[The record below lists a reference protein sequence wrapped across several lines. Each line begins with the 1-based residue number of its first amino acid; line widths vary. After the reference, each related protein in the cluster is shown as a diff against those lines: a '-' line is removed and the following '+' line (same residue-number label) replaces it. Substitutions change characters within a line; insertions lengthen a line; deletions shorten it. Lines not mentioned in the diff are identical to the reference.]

1 MFDKVTKSIRV
12 ISAAAVEKANSG
24 HPGMPMGMA
33 EVGTVLFKNV
43 LKVSN
48 KQPDWINRDR
58 FVLSAGHGSML
69 LYSLLHFN
77 NFDISREDIKQYRQ
91 LYSKTAGHPEVDT
104 LLGIDITTG
113 PLGQGFAT
121 GVGLALAESYLS
133 EVLGKDIIDHYV
145 YGIVSDGD
153 LMEGISFEAAE
164 LSGVWNL
171 GKLIYIFDDNNISI
185 DGNVDKVSITN
196 QKNKFESIG
205 WHVLEVDGHNES
217 EIIDAIDLSRKEKS
231 KPSLIIAKSTI
242 GKFAPNKQNTSSVHG
257 APLGSDEMELFLSEI
272 NWEGDP
278 FDHDED
284 IYEYFAEKR
293 LEDQNKYTDW
303 KNNLNNKLET
313 DESFKKLWE
322 QFCTNEVIFPE
333 NFEIKN
339 GATRVT
345 GGDYLNSI
353 GSLNKFIMGG
363 SADLAAST
371 KQIVSNETY
380 TSKNRSGQNIEF
392 GIREHSMAAV
402 VNGINLH
409 SKLFAYGSTFLVF
422 SDYMRPSIRLAS
434 LMEINSSFIFTHDSI
449 YLGEDGPTH
458 QPVEHLMSLRLIPD
472 LDVIRPSNSIEIIY
486 SYRYLFSNTKN
497 PKVLSLTRQNL
508 ENLDFSVEYEEFLNG
523 GYVVSDGDEI
533 TIFAS
538 GSELNLAFA
547 LKKNLSEYSVRI
559 VSVPIL
565 NKLNPE
571 KATSLKNSNLT
582 FTIELGK
589 SVGWAN
595 YIGDI
600 TDSFSLETFGKSA
613 PEDDLSKF
621 FNLNVETIEKKNKA
635 LSGLTSSI

>member
-77 NFDISREDIKQYRQ
+77 NFDISIDDIKQFRQ
-91 LYSKTAGHPEVDT
+91 LDSKTAGHPEVDT
-104 LLGIDITTG
+104 SLGIDITTG

-133 EVLGKDIIDHYV
+133 KVLGKDIIDHYV

-164 LSGVWNL
+164 LAGVWKL

-185 DGNVDKVSITN
+185 DGNVDKVSITD
-196 QKNKFESIG
+196 QKKKFESFG
-205 WHVLEVDGHNES
+205 WQVLEVDGHNEI
-217 EIIDAIDLSRKEKS
+217 EIKNAIDLSKEETN

-242 GKFAPNKQNTSSVHG
+242 GKFAPNKQNTSSIHG
-257 APLGSDEMELFLSEI
+257 APLGNEEMKLFLNEI
-272 NWEGDP
+272 GWEGDP
-278 FDHDED
+278 FDHSDD
-284 IYEYFAEKR
+284 VYDYFAEKR
-293 LEDQNKYTDW
+293 LEDNKSFEKW
-303 KNNLNNKLET
+303 KSNLDNKLNN
-313 DESFKKLWE
+313 DDSFKKLWE
-322 QFCTNEVIFPE
+322 QFEKNELSFPE
-333 NFEIKN
+333 SFEIQEA
-339 GATRVT
+339 ATRVT
-345 GGDYLNSI
+345 GGNYLKLI
-353 GSLNKFIMGG
+353 GLENKFVLGG

-371 KQIVSNETY
+371 KQIISEESY
-380 TSKNRSGQNIEF
+380 TSENRHGQNIEF

-402 VNGINLH
+402 VNGISLH
-409 SKLFAYGSTFLVF
+409 SNLFSFGSTFLVF

-434 LMEINSSFIFTHDSI
+434 LMNLNSAFIFTHDSI

-458 QPVEHLMSLRLIPD
+458 QPVEHLMSLRLIPG
-472 LDVIRPSNSIEIIY
+472 LDVIRPSNSVETIY
-486 SYRYLFSNTKN
+486 AYKYLFSNTKN

-508 ENLDFSVEYEEFLNG
+508 KFLDYDVDYSDFLNG
-523 GYVVSDGDEI
+523 GFIISKGEDL

-538 GSELNLAFA
+538 GSEVNLALEIKET
-547 LKKNLSEYSVRI
+547 LKEYSVQV

-565 NKLNPE
+565 NKLTPKISE
-571 KATSLKNSNLT
+571 SLNNNKLT

-589 SVGWAN
+589 AAGWSD
-595 YIGDI
+595 YIGNI
-600 TDSFSLETFGKSA
+600 TESFSVQTFGKSA
-613 PEDDLSKF
+613 PENDLAEF
-621 FNLNVETIEKKNKA
+621 FNVNAESIGKKIRNY
-635 LSGLTSSI
+635 LG

>member
-1 MFDKVTKSIRV
+1 M
-12 ISAAAVEKANSG
+12 
-24 HPGMPMGMA
+24 
-33 EVGTVLFKNV
+33 
-43 LKVSN
+43 
-48 KQPDWINRDR
+48 
-58 FVLSAGHGSML
+58 
-69 LYSLLHFN
+69 
-77 NFDISREDIKQYRQ
+77 
-91 LYSKTAGHPEVDT
+91 
-104 LLGIDITTG
+104 
-113 PLGQGFAT
+113 
-121 GVGLALAESYLS
+121 S

-145 YGIVSDGD
+145 YGIVSDGE

-164 LSGVWNL
+164 LAGVWNL

-217 EIIDAIDLSRKEKS
+217 EIIEAIDLSKKEIS

-278 FDHDED
+278 FEHDED

-293 LEDQNKYTDW
+293 LEDQNKYKDW

-322 QFCTNEVIFPE
+322 QFCSNEILFPE

-458 QPVEHLMSLRLIPD
+458 QPVEHLMSLRLIPN
-472 LDVIRPSNSIEIIY
+472 LDVIRPSNSVEIIY

-508 ENLDFSVEYEEFLNG
+508 KNLDFSVEYEEFLNG
-523 GYVVSDGDEI
+523 GYIVSDGDEI

-571 KATSLKNSNLT
+571 KAASLKNSKLT
-582 FTIELGK
+582 FTLELGK
-589 SVGWAN
+589 SIGWAD

-600 TDSFSLETFGKSA
+600 TDSFSVETFGKSA

-621 FNLNVETIEKKNKA
+621 FKLNVESIEQRIRNY
-635 LSGLTSSI
+635 LD

>member
-12 ISAAAVEKANSG
+12 ISVAAVEKANSG

-77 NFDISREDIKQYRQ
+77 NFDISLEDIKQFRQ
-91 LYSKTAGHPEVDT
+91 LDSKTAGHPEVDT
-104 LLGIDITTG
+104 SLGIDITTG

-164 LSGVWNL
+164 LAGVWNL

-217 EIIDAIDLSRKEKS
+217 EIIEAIDLSKKEIS

-257 APLGSDEMELFLSEI
+257 APLGSDEMELFLGEI

-293 LEDQNKYTDW
+293 LEDQNKYKDW

-313 DESFKKLWE
+313 DQSFKKLWE
-322 QFCTNEVIFPE
+322 QFCANEVLFPE

-409 SKLFAYGSTFLVF
+409 SKLFAFGSTFLVF

-434 LMEINSSFIFTHDSI
+434 LMKINSSFIFTHDSI

-458 QPVEHLMSLRLIPD
+458 QPIEHLMSLRLIPN
-472 LDVIRPSNSIEIIY
+472 LDVIRPSNSVEIIY

-523 GYVVSDGDEI
+523 GYIVSDGDEI

-571 KATSLKNSNLT
+571 KAASLKNSKLT
-582 FTIELGK
+582 FTLELGK
-589 SVGWAN
+589 SVGWAD

-600 TDSFSLETFGKSA
+600 TDSFSVETFGKSA

-621 FNLNVETIEKKNKA
+621 FKLNVESIEQRIRNY
-635 LSGLTSSI
+635 LD

>member
-12 ISAAAVEKANSG
+12 ISAATVEKANSG

-77 NFDISREDIKQYRQ
+77 NFDISIEDIKQFRQ
-91 LYSKTAGHPEVDT
+91 LDSKTAGHPEVDT
-104 LLGIDITTG
+104 SLGIDITTG

-164 LSGVWNL
+164 LAGVWNL

-217 EIIDAIDLSRKEKS
+217 EIIEAIDLSKKEIS

-293 LEDQNKYTDW
+293 LEDQNKYKDW

-322 QFCTNEVIFPE
+322 QFCSNEILFPE

-458 QPVEHLMSLRLIPD
+458 QPVEHLMSLRLIPN
-472 LDVIRPSNSIEIIY
+472 LDVIRPSNSVEIIY

-523 GYVVSDGDEI
+523 GYIVSDGDEI

-571 KATSLKNSNLT
+571 KAASLKNSKLT
-582 FTIELGK
+582 FTLELGK
-589 SVGWAN
+589 SIGWAD

-600 TDSFSLETFGKSA
+600 TDSFSVETFGKSA

-621 FNLNVETIEKKNKA
+621 FKLNVESIEQRIRNY
-635 LSGLTSSI
+635 LD